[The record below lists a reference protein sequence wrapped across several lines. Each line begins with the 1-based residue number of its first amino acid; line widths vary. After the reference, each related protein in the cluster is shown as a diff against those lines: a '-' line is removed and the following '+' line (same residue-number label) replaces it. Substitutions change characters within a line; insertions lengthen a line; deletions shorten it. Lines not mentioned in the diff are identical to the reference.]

1 MHRYPNAPR
10 VHPVNP
16 NCWKVSAMFDI
27 VVHYFMRDTQRYLA
41 VQDPVEILSQL
52 VMAQVSHV
60 TIVCN
65 VE

>member
-1 MHRYPNAPR
+1 
-10 VHPVNP
+10 
-16 NCWKVSAMFDI
+16 MFDI
-27 VVHYFMRDTQRYLA
+27 VVHYFMRDTVRYLA
-41 VQDPVEILSQL
+41 VENPVEILSQL